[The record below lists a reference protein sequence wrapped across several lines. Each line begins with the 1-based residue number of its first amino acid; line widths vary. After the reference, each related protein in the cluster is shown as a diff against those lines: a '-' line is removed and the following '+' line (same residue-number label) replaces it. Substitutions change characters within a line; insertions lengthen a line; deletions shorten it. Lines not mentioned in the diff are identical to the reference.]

1 MALAAGTRLGAY
13 EITGQLGAGGM
24 GEVYRARDTRLER
37 TVAIKVLNSQ
47 LTASAELRARFER
60 EAKVVSQLQHPHIC
74 VLHDVGSQDGTE
86 YLVMEFLEGETL
98 ADKIKRGPLPANE
111 LLRVAIEVADALT
124 KAHKAGIIHRDL
136 KPGNVMLTKS
146 GAKLLDFGLAK
157 PMAASASAAAS
168 GSASVFA
175 AAATMTSPASPLSSA
190 GAVIG
195 TVQYMSPEQIQGQ
208 EADARSDVFAFGVV
222 LYEMATGKRAFE
234 GKTQS
239 SIVGQILAVDP
250 VPIATVQPMSPAALS
265 RLVQACLAKDPDE
278 RFQTIHDVKLRL
290 QEIRESKT
298 ETGRGAEK
306 TATSGVNKWIFA
318 VVAAIVLLLSGTTL
332 YFANRAAQPK
342 AVLRTT
348 ILSPEN
354 SPFVT
359 ITPDSGVPVISPDGT
374 RLAFVAREGSG
385 HGQLVLYVRAMNAL
399 TAQALAG
406 TEGAVHP
413 FWSPDSKNIAFFSQ
427 GKLRRI
433 DSSGGPIQ
441 DLAPGDRGRGG
452 TWGPDGTILFVPGI
466 NDPIMQVPANGG
478 TSKVASKYAS
488 GEGGHR
494 WPNFLP
500 DGKHFLFW
508 SRGVKSSICIGTL
521 GSLDHTVLFENA
533 TNAVYAEPGYVLF
546 TRDRALMAQ
555 KFDATN
561 LKLQGDPF
569 PIADHVS
576 ANGPS
581 YRGVFSVSNTG
592 LLIYQEGETTAGW
605 QLQWVGAD
613 GKQLGQ
619 PLAQQATFLEPMIS
633 PDGKRV
639 VVSFADAGGNFD
651 LWILDNERGTKMRLT
666 FDPALDNF
674 PAWSPDGSKV
684 YFSSNRKGHSDIY
697 VKAADGSGTD
707 ELLLADDTD
716 KTSKA
721 ISQDGRYIA
730 YERRD
735 AGGSTGTDV
744 YVLPLFG
751 DRKPFPIVKT
761 PYSEGAPE
769 ISPDGRWLLYV
780 SDESKKQQVYITPF
794 PGGGSKWQVSV
805 TDGLAPKW
813 RGDGKEIY
821 YISYDGSFNAVDVTT
836 TATNVK
842 LGTPRKLFSG
852 TLQAL
857 TYGSYDVTKDGKKF
871 LLNGSNPLMS
881 NTPLVLV
888 TNWTEE
894 LKK

>member
-1 MALAAGTRLGAY
+1 MALATGTRLGAY
-13 EITGQLGAGGM
+13 EIVGPIGAGGM
-24 GEVYRARDTRLER
+24 GEVYRARDTRLDR

-47 LTASAELRARFER
+47 LVASPELRARFER
-60 EAKVVSQLQHPHIC
+60 EAKVISQLQHPHIC
-74 VLHDVGSQDGTE
+74 VLHDVGSENGTD
-86 YLVMEFLEGETL
+86 YLVMEFLAGEVL
-98 ADKIKRGPLPANE
+98 AEKVKRGPLPLNE
-111 LLRVAIEVADALT
+111 LLKISIEVADALG
-124 KAHKAGIIHRDL
+124 KAHRAGIIHRDL

-157 PMAASASAAAS
+157 PIAAGASASS
-168 GSASVFA
+168 TSVSVFA

-250 VPIATVQPMSPAALS
+250 PLISAVQPMSPPALS
-265 RLVQACLAKDPDE
+265 RLVSTCLAKDPDE

-290 QEIRESKT
+290 QEIVE
-298 ETGRGAEK
+298 
-306 TATSGVNKWIFA
+306 TATAVAAERQRTVGSTSKFWWAAMA
-318 VVAAIVLLLSGTTL
+318 VVVIALGATTA
-332 YFANRAAQPK
+332 YFANVASRPK
-342 AVLRTT
+342 PVVRST

-374 RLAFVAREGSG
+374 KLAFIARENNG
-385 HGQLVLYVRAMNAL
+385 HGQLVLYVRALNST
-399 TAQALAG
+399 TAQPLSG
-406 TEGAVHP
+406 TSGAVHP
-413 FWSPDSKNIAFFSQ
+413 FWSPDSRNLAFFAE

-433 DSSGGPIQ
+433 DSNGGPIQ

-452 TWGPDGTILFVPGI
+452 AWGPDGTILYVPGI
-466 NDPIMQVPANGG
+466 NDAIMQVPANGG
-478 TSKVASKYAS
+478 TPKPASKYAP

-508 SRGVKSSICIGTL
+508 ARGLKNSICVGTL
-521 GSLDHTVLFENA
+521 GSLEHTVLFENA
-533 TNAVYAEPGYVLF
+533 ANAIYAEPGYVLF

-555 KFDATN
+555 RFDAGK
-561 LKLQGDPF
+561 LALQGDPF

-581 YRGVFSVSNTG
+581 FRGVFSVSKTG
-592 LLIYQEGETTAGW
+592 LLVYQEGDTTAGW
-605 QLQWVGAD
+605 QMQWVSAD
-613 GKQLGQ
+613 GKPLGQ
-619 PLAQQATFLEPMIS
+619 PLAQQSTFLEPMIS
-633 PDGKRV
+633 PDGKRI
-639 VVSFADAGGNFD
+639 VVSFADASGNFD
-651 LWILDNERGTKMRLT
+651 LWVLDNERGTKMRLT

-674 PAWSPDGSKV
+674 PSWSPDGSKI
-684 YFSSNRKGHSDIY
+684 YFSSNRKGHADIY
-697 VKAADGSGTD
+697 VKAADGSGA
-707 ELLLADDTD
+707 EEVVLEENSD
-716 KTSKA
+716 KTWKS
-721 ISQDGRYIA
+721 ISSDGRYIA
-730 YERRD
+730 YERRE
-735 AGGSTGTDV
+735 AGSSTGTDIW
-744 YVLPLFG
+744 VLPLFG
-751 DRKPFPIVKT
+751 DRKPFPIVQT
-761 PYSEGAPE
+761 PYSDGAPE
-769 ISPDGRWLLYV
+769 ISPDGRWLLYA

-805 TDGLAPKW
+805 TDGLAPRW

-821 YISYDGSFNAVDVTT
+821 YIGYDGNFNAVDITT

-842 LGTPRKLFSG
+842 LGAPRKLFTG

-857 TYGSYDVTKDGKKF
+857 TYGSYSVTNDGKRF